1 MLRSMATPIETEK
14 VLIFSPHADDEV
26 LGCFSFLSPSC
37 HVVYFGVED
46 RPEVSRA
53 QRLEE
58 VKASARKSGFQW
70 EALDHTV
77 NAYQAHELVTPME
90 KVIQRHRPDTV
101 LLPQPSYNQDHRA
114 VYDAAVT
121 ALRPHDKNW
130 FVRNVLVFEQPD
142 SILWPHGGERAPNY
156 FRPISIED
164 KLHSYSLY
172 ASQVRGHRSPDL
184 VKALAR
190 LRGAQAGHEFA
201 EGYTVKR
208 IVAVQ

>member
-1 MLRSMATPIETEK
+1 MNIHHHS

-26 LGCFSFLSPSC
+26 LGCFAFLSPRA

-58 VKASARKSGFQW
+58 VSRSAAKSGFQW
-70 EALDHTV
+70 EALNHTV
-77 NAYQAHELVTPME
+77 NAYRAHELITPME
-90 KVIQRHRPDTV
+90 RLIERHRPHTV

-114 VYDAAVT
+114 VHDAAIT

-130 FVRNVLVFEQPD
+130 FVRQVLVFEQPD
-142 SILWPHGGERAPNY
+142 STLWPHGGEREPNY

-184 VKALAR
+184 VAALAR
-190 LRGAQAGHEFA
+190 WRGAQSGQAHA

-208 IVAVQ
+208 MVVDQ